1 MTSVKDTIEII
12 ENKTKEYE
20 KQNINLIIKTIKS
33 DEENNIN
40 TKSEIKANNNIAFQ
54 QNKPNMRMK
63 FLK

>member
-40 TKSEIKANNNIAFQ
+40 TNSEIKANNNIAFQ